1 MKTMRRSAIRLV
13 PKNKRDMTYMEYEY
27 SKKFCESE
35 KEDPA
40 NLVVEMSWNY
50 FTGERK
56 VR

>member
-13 PKNKRDMTYMEYEY
+13 P
-27 SKKFCESE
+27 KKFCESE

-50 FTGERK
+50 FTEERK

>member
-27 SKKFCESE
+27 SKKFCEPE
-35 KEDPA
+35 KEEPA
-40 NLVVEMSWNY
+40 ELVFEMSWNY